1 MHLNL
6 NLMNSLWPNSI
17 YLWTTYGFR
26 ASTVPS
32 ENEAR
37 TCFPEE
43 KVQGHLAGLQQNDLF
58 VGQNENESFTLGFLY
73 VFMFINVLTN
83 MVHY

>member
-6 NLMNSLWPNSI
+6 NLMNSIWPNSI
-17 YLWTTYGFR
+17 YLWTIYGFR
-26 ASTVPS
+26 ASTVLS

-43 KVQGHLAGLQQNDLF
+43 KVEEHLEGLQLNDLF
-58 VGQNENESFTLGFLY
+58 VGQNENESCTLGFLY
-73 VFMFINVLTN
+73 VFVFINVLTD